1 VHHSGDFFMLTD
13 SAIRSAIKSA
23 KGSGRDVSLSDG
35 GTGLNLLAFSSGS
48 ASWQFYHRVGGKQ
61 KKVTFGRYPAMTL
74 GEARNQVR
82 QWRDA
87 IDRGQNPFAVKSAK
101 EEITIAELCRL
112 YIESHAVHH
121 MRPRSL
127 ADARYYLTD
136 GKKFNISREWADR
149 TAQSITPTDVF
160 TLIDRVKARGNLATA
175 NKILN
180 HLRALF
186 GWAVPRYLE
195 ASPCAG
201 ITKKN
206 AGGAD
211 KKRKRTL
218 NSAELRQ
225 IWEGASELEQRAGGY
240 SPVGSA
246 FRLLILTGQRASIV
260 TGARFEHFDLEAK
273 TWTISA
279 EQEGTKG
286 IGNLL
291 PLTPAIEAI
300 LRAAP
305 HQNGYVFSH
314 DGGKTPIDLA
324 EGKRKLG
331 RTMGEIAP
339 WCPHDLRRTFRTLS
353 SSIAIPEGDA
363 TRERL
368 IGHKIGG
375 MDEIYNQY
383 AYFEEKKVAL
393 RMMEAKIRDIVTPPP
408 ANVIELHPQHVPC
421 AA

>member
-1 VHHSGDFFMLTD
+1 MLTD
-13 SAIRSAIKSA
+13 PAIRSAIKTA
-23 KGSGRDVSLSDG
+23 KSSGRDISLSDG
-35 GTGLNLLAFSSGS
+35 GAGLNLLVWGTSGS
-48 ASWQFYHRVGGKQ
+48 ASWQFYHRTGGKQ

-74 GEARNQVR
+74 GDAREQVR

-87 IDRGQNPFAVKSAK
+87 INRGQDPFAVKPAK
-101 EEITIAELCRL
+101 DEITVAELCRL

-127 ADARYYLTD
+127 EDARYYLTD
-136 GKKFNISREWADR
+136 GKKFSISQEWGDR
-149 TAQSITPTDVF
+149 TAQSIKPADIF
-160 TLIDRVKARGNLATA
+160 TLIDRVKARGKLTTA
-175 NKILN
+175 NKIVN

-201 ITKKN
+201 ITKKS

-225 IWEGASELEQRAGGY
+225 IWEGLSELEKRNSKHSFVAD
-240 SPVGSA
+240 A

-260 TGARFEHFDLEAK
+260 AGARFEHFDFEAK

-291 PLTPAIEAI
+291 PLTPTIEAI
-300 LRAAP
+300 VQRAP
-305 HQNGYVFSH
+305 HRSGYVFSPNA
-314 DGGKTPIDLA
+314 GERPIDIGA
-324 EGKRKLG
+324 YKRSLNG
-331 RTMGEIAP
+331 VLGEIAP

-408 ANVIELHPQHVPC
+408 ANVIELHPQPASCVGR
-421 AA
+421 